1 MNASVHNPPC
11 SESSFRSHVGNMGS
25 VFQIVGTNHARKHR
39 KQNIAALHVGMNA
52 KVSVSSAF
60 GFDLGD
66 EELRKFITEKEGKEP
81 RITVGFNLLE
91 SYRAVCNRVEQAAES
106 EVRLKGEIDAVIASF
121 GEVADS
127 ADRTTLR
134 GKKTAKADSD

>member
-1 MNASVHNPPC
+1 MNASVNGSPC
-11 SESSFRSHVGNMGS
+11 SESSFRSH
-25 VFQIVGTNHARKHR
+25 
-39 KQNIAALHVGMNA
+39 
-52 KVSVSSAF
+52 
-60 GFDLGD
+60 
-66 EELRKFITEKEGKEP
+66 
-81 RITVGFNLLE
+81 VGFNLLE

-134 GKKTAKADSD
+134 GKKTASSHTPEIKGK